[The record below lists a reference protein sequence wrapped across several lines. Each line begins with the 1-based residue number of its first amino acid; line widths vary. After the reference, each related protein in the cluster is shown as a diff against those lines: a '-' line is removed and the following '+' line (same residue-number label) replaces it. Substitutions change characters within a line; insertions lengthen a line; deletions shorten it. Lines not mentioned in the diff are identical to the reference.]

1 MSNVADIQP
10 VSLTGIIKTA
20 GSLVGTIKSGG
31 SLSGKTYLPEFFDTY
46 RGNYTVVPSPNSRVM
61 ETKDKFMSDD
71 VTIKAIPFYN
81 VSNTSGGS
89 TVYIGNELE

>member
-1 MSNVADIQP
+1 MSNVADIQSG
-10 VSLTGIIKTA
+10 SLTGTIKTV
-20 GSLVGTIKSGG
+20 GSLVGTIKSEG

-46 RGNYTVVPSPNSRVM
+46 RGNYTIVPAPDKQVM

-89 TVYIGNELE
+89 TVFIGNELD